1 MREHK
6 ANVWLVN
13 TGWSGGGYGTGS
25 RMKLSLTRKIIDAIH
40 SGELA
45 KAPTQKDPIFG
56 FDVVVACPDVPAEV
70 LIPKNTW
77 KDKAAY
83 DAAANKLATLFT
95 NNFKTYAEG
104 VSAEVK
110 AAGPAAKN

>member
-1 MREHK
+1 
-6 ANVWLVN
+6 
-13 TGWSGGGYGTGS
+13 
-25 RMKLSLTRKIIDAIH
+25 
-40 SGELA
+40 
-45 KAPTQKDPIFG
+45 
-56 FDVVVACPDVPAEV
+56 V